1 MRGDATL
8 DKTER
13 NIRNTVGS
21 LAIEEMF
28 CTDEEI
34 QNLKDMLAGKVSANQ
49 LIADIKKKYAPKQI

>member
-1 MRGDATL
+1 M